1 MRQSWYTDHVLCHIN
16 CSMVCF
22 DLQGNDKPS
31 GIHEKNVHVPYKSG
45 TIFRVPDQ
53 ECLRWMKSMPMESL
67 WHGKTMPWITLDK
80 IVCNCKM

>member
-1 MRQSWYTDHVLCHIN
+1 MRATELSRSCGPEEDVLMRQSCHTDHVLCHIN
-16 CSMVCF
+16 CSIVCF
-22 DLQGNDKPS
+22 DLQVNDKLF

-67 WHGKTMPWITLDK
+67 AR
-80 IVCNCKM
+80 